1 MIKKEEIMKVE
12 NNYVQYPQTK
22 YLPLRKPDLTKLK
35 ATEIEVIDDVL
46 NKLGYMNAS
55 QISEYS
61 HNDVPW
67 LTTEDREIIEYESVF
82 YRTPQYSVR
91 EYIEENIS

>member
-1 MIKKEEIMKVE
+1 
-12 NNYVQYPQTK
+12 
-22 YLPLRKPDLTKLK
+22 
-35 ATEIEVIDDVL
+35 
-46 NKLGYMNAS
+46 MNAS

-67 LTTEDREIIEYESVF
+67 LTTEDGEIIEYKSVF